1 MSMHVRFGALAA
13 VSTAMVL
20 AGAGSASA
28 QPTGG
33 TRAGAAQPQAPQAA
47 RRVAVNPKRETLLK
61 MQRRMTIDFNEA
73 RLEDVI
79 TFIQEISG
87 AEFDPIW
94 QSDRGTGLNKDKL
107 ITVSVRNEPALRVLE
122 KVLDKAQEDFEEN
135 TWQLSDMGAL
145 EIGPKSALNKTKR
158 VEIYD
163 INDLLHVIPRYT
175 EVPQI
180 DLQSVLQ
187 QGQGGG
193 QSPFRDTNNQR
204 EDEQRTREQRTQDII
219 DLLITLVEP
228 TQWIDNGGD
237 GASIRA
243 WNGQLIVRGPDYIH
257 RQINGYPFW
266 PSYTATTVQG
276 RRYVSLDTDNSI
288 GKIDGFA
295 QQPVTGTAGG
305 AGGGT
310 GVPPP

>member
-1 MSMHVRFGALAA
+1 MSRHVRFATLAA
-13 VSTAMVL
+13 VSAGMVCAA
-20 AGAGSASA
+20 AGALA
-28 QPTGG
+28 QTNT
-33 TRAGAAQPQAPQAA
+33 TRAGASPAPTQAAQPA
-47 RRVAVNPKRETLLK
+47 RRVAVNPKRETLQK
-61 MQRRMTIDFNEA
+61 MQRRMTIDFKES

-87 AEFDPIW
+87 AEFDPMW
-94 QSDRGTGLNKDKL
+94 QSDRGTGMNKDKL
-107 ITVSVRNEPALRVLE
+107 ITVAVRNEPALRVLE

-135 TWQLSDMGAL
+135 TWQLSDVGAL
-145 EIGPKSALNKTKR
+145 EIGPKSALNKSKR

-193 QSPFRDTNNQR
+193 QTPFQDTNNQQQ
-204 EDEQRTREQRTQDII
+204 EQPRTREQRTQDII

-243 WNGQLIVRGPDYIH
+243 WNGQLIVRGPDYMH
-257 RQINGYPFW
+257 RQINGYAFW
-266 PSYTATTVQG
+266 PSYTASTVQG

-295 QQPVTGTAGG
+295 QQPVTGTTGG